1 MKEILKKIKENKIL
15 KVIGN
20 ILYFLLFV
28 LVILLLLVV
37 IMQRASD
44 NSISVAGVR
53 MFTVATGSMEPVYE
67 VGDVL
72 ISKEISPEDIK
83 IDDDVV
89 YRGEKGSFDGKIV
102 THRVIDIQKDGED
115 YRITT
120 KGVANTEKDPEI
132 TQDQVYGKVVYKVR
146 TLSLIAK
153 LISNIYIFYFIIF
166 IPIAIIIY
174 RQIKNLTIKDEEE
187 EEIEEKQEREKTK
200 KGEEKNKIKE

>member
-1 MKEILKKIKENKIL
+1 MKEFLKKIKENKVL
-15 KVIGN
+15 KTIGN

-28 LVILLLLVV
+28 LVILLLIVV

-44 NSISVAGVR
+44 NSISIAGIR

-72 ISKEISPEDIK
+72 ISKEISPEDMK
-83 IDDDVV
+83 IDDDIV
-89 YRGEKGSFDGKIV
+89 YRGNKGSFDGKIV
-102 THRVIDIQKDGED
+102 THRVIDIQKDGEN
-115 YRITT
+115 YKITT

-132 TQDQVYGKVVYKVR
+132 TQEQVYGKIVYKVK
-146 TLSLIAK
+146 TLSFLGK

-174 RQIKNLTIKDEEE
+174 RQIRILTKKDDEEE
-187 EEIEEKQEREKTK
+187 ELEEIKEKQEDVQK
-200 KGEEKNKIKE
+200 KNKK

>member
-1 MKEILKKIKENKIL
+1 MKEFLKKIKENKVL
-15 KVIGN
+15 KAIGN

-28 LVILLLLVV
+28 LVILLLIVV

-44 NSISVAGVR
+44 NSISIAGIR

-83 IDDDVV
+83 IDDDIV
-89 YRGEKGSFDGKIV
+89 YRGNKGSFDGKIV
-102 THRVIDIQKDGED
+102 THRVIDIQKDGEN
-115 YRITT
+115 YKITT

-132 TQDQVYGKVVYKVR
+132 TQEQVYGKIVYKVK
-146 TLSLIAK
+146 TLSFLGK

-174 RQIKNLTIKDEEE
+174 RQIRILTKKDDEEE
-187 EEIEEKQEREKTK
+187 ELEEIKEKQEDVQK
-200 KGEEKNKIKE
+200 KNKK